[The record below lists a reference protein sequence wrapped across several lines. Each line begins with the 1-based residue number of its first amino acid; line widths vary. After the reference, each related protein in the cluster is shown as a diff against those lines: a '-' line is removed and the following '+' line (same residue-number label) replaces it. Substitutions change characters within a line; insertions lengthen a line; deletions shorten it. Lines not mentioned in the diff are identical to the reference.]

1 MTFEN
6 PAPVPRRLRPGKGAV
21 VVEVPFRVPF
31 HDVDT
36 MRVAWH
42 GNYFKYFE
50 YGRTALERR
59 LDLEIPTLEAF
70 GYVFPVIESHCRHLS
85 PLRFDDEARV
95 RAWVAGADRKLT
107 VGYEVFNDTTGLR
120 AAEGSTVQ
128 VALKAGTFELQM
140 EIPDEVLDRV
150 RRVLGA
156 APGIR
161 GPR

>member
-1 MTFEN
+1 MNVESSKIG
-6 PAPVPRRLRPGKGAV
+6 PRRLRPSRGAV
-21 VVEVPFRVPF
+21 VVEVAFRVPF
-31 HDVDT
+31 HDVDS

-50 YGRTALERR
+50 FARTALERR

-70 GYVFPVIESHCRHLS
+70 GYVFPVIESYCRHLS
-85 PLRFDDEARV
+85 PLRFDDQARV
-95 RAWVAGADRKLT
+95 RAWIAGADRKLT
-107 VGYEVFNDTTGLR
+107 VGYEVLNDTTGMR

-128 VALKAGTFELQM
+128 VALRAGTHELQM